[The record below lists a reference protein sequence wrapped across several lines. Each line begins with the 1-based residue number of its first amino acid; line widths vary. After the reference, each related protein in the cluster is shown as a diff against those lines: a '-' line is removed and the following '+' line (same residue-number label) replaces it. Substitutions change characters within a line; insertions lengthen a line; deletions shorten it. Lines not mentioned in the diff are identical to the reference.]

1 MLNDVRGRWK
11 VSSRHSDRR
20 NLLFPP
26 DCDSTGFSRGKIK
39 DTNQR
44 LQDLLR
50 RANQPDILI
59 LTGDNNARMGW
70 LPSNDEHLKSRL
82 ALKFWRLG
90 DKERLL
96 THGITVSL
104 YDPTDNTSPEHNEF
118 YRHLPRSRCSAR
130 ILCSLPVTSTPKL
143 AHPMLTH
150 CPSWS
155 DRQRESHPGLFPP
168 QAVSDKHR
176 LSTHLASTFEFT
188 ALNSD
193 RSRCHWSLPRQ
204 DQG

>member
-39 DTNQR
+39 DTYQR

-82 ALKFWRLG
+82 VLKFWPYPYMILPIIP
-90 DKERLL
+90 LL
-96 THGITVSL
+96 NITSSTGTCPDHVAAQGYYARFQWFQRPSWHIQCSL
-104 YDPTDNTSPEHNEF
+104 IVPADRTDNES
-118 YRHLPRSRCSAR
+118 LIQVCS
-130 ILCSLPVTSTPKL
+130 
-143 AHPMLTH
+143 H
-150 CPSWS
+150 
-155 DRQRESHPGLFPP
+155 
-168 QAVSDKHR
+168 HR
-176 LSTHLASTFEFT
+176 LSLINIDFRLTWRPPS
-188 ALNSD
+188 NSQRWIQIGHAAIGRYPARIKD
-193 RSRCHWSLPRQ
+193 RPKSEC
-204 DQG
+204 